1 MNAFATL
8 NHSPFIVPDGPDL
21 LEQVRAALD
30 AGFSQV
36 EVDIFSVHASIER
49 NGAPEVAAAL
59 REVSVLGLAGLN
71 VHDDADRTGAE
82 IEGVLWA
89 VDVTHPQWLL
99 ARITGELDRG
109 AELLREYLPRMRR
122 EGVRSALEPS
132 PFTNV
137 RSYSD
142 AFRAL
147 EGTGEHGVVV
157 DSWHFFASDCDW
169 AALETLTV
177 DDVAYVQL
185 EDAVPFSDD
194 LQGDTFN
201 RRALPGEGVM
211 DVERFTRTLR
221 ANGYTGP
228 WSAEVMNAQW
238 RARPVAD
245 FARAAFD
252 SLRPY

>member
-21 LEQVRAALD
+21 LDQVRAALE

-36 EVDIFSVHASIER
+36 EVDIFSVHASLER
-49 NGAPEVAAAL
+49 NGARAVAAAL
-59 REVSVLGLAGLN
+59 RDVSVLGLAGLN
-71 VHDDADRTGAE
+71 VHDDADRTDAE
-82 IEGVLWA
+82 IEGVLRA
-89 VDVTHPQWLL
+89 IEVTQPQWLL
-99 ARITGELDRG
+99 ARITGELERG
-109 AELLREYLPRMRR
+109 AELLRRYLPRMRQA
-122 EGVRSALEPS
+122 GVRSALEPS

-147 EGTGEHGVVV
+147 VGSGEHGVVI
-157 DSWHFFASDCDW
+157 DSWHFFASGCDW
-169 AALETLTV
+169 TALEALTA

-194 LQGDTFN
+194 LQADTFN

-221 ANGYTGP
+221 ANGYAGP

-238 RARPVAD
+238 RARPVAE
-245 FARAAFD
+245 FARAAFE
-252 SLRPY
+252 SLLPY